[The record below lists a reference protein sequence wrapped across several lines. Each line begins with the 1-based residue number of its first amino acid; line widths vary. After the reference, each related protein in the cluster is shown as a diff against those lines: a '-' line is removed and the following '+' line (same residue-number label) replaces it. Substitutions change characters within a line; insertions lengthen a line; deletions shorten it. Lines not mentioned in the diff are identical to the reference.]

1 MDLAALIQG
10 SDAWCHGAAGSDA
23 RAGVPTIDIKGLS
36 DDSREVRPGW
46 LFIARPG
53 TRDDGHRYI
62 EQALAAGA
70 VAILADAPP
79 PADRRCSSSVAWVAA
94 PSTPGLRVTAARL
107 AERFYGNPSRHLALV
122 GITGTN
128 GKTTTAHL
136 TQQILAHTSGRR
148 CGLIGTVLVDDGVK
162 REKARWTTPP
172 SHELSRLLGDMVRHE
187 CPAAAMEVSSHALHQ
202 ERVAALAYRAGV
214 FTNLT
219 GDHLDYHGTLEAYAD
234 AKAMLFASLD
244 ANAAAIVNAMD
255 PHAERMT
262 RDCRAGVWRC
272 RIGEL
277 TSRDAECIAEPGPAS
292 MAGTRV
298 RFAGPWGCVEALLP
312 LVGRHNVMNA
322 LQAASAA
329 WATGLV
335 PSRDALADAIEHVE
349 APPGRLQRVSDADDP
364 FLVLVDYAHTDDAL
378 RNILPTLRPLVA
390 KSSHAG
396 DAARLIVVFGC
407 GGDRDRTKRPRM
419 ARAACELAD
428 EVWITSDNPRTES
441 PDAIIEEILAGVPA
455 SSKARAAS
463 RIHVEPDRRLAIHGA
478 VAGLRPG
485 DCLVIAG
492 KGHEE
497 EQIVAAIPP
506 AIGTRTLPFSDA
518 GVAREALALKRG
530 ECVGVAGSSFAT
542 SPSALTGGH
551 A

>member
-10 SDAWCHGAAGSDA
+10 SDALCHVAACPGESA
-23 RAGVPTIDIKGLS
+23 VVPSIDVKGLS
-36 DDSREVRPGW
+36 DDSREIQPGW
-46 LFIARPG
+46 LFVARPG
-53 TRDDGHRYI
+53 TKDDGLRYI
-62 EQALAAGA
+62 EQALASGA

-79 PADRRCSSSVAWVAA
+79 RDQGHARSGVAWLVA
-94 PSTPGLRVTAARL
+94 PSKPGLRVTAARL
-107 AERFYGNPSRHLALV
+107 AERFRGEPSRRLALV

-136 TQQILAHTSGRR
+136 TQQILTRASGRR
-148 CGLIGTVLVDDGVK
+148 CGLIGTVLVDDGAR

-172 SHELSRLLGDMVRHE
+172 SHELSRMLGDMVGHGCR
-187 CPAAAMEVSSHALHQ
+187 AAAMEVSSHALHQ
-202 ERVAALAYRAGV
+202 ERVAALTYRVGV

-244 ANAAAIVNAMD
+244 ASATAIVNAMD
-255 PHAERMT
+255 PSAERMT
-262 RDCRAGVWRC
+262 RDCRAPVWRC
-272 RIGEL
+272 LIGEL
-277 TSRDAECIAEPGPAS
+277 ASGDAECIAQPGPAS
-292 MAGTRV
+292 MGGTRV
-298 RFAGPWGCVEALLP
+298 RFAGPWGCFDAFLP

-335 PSRDALADAIEHVE
+335 LSRGELADAIEHVE

-378 RNILPTLRPLVA
+378 RNALPALRPLVA
-390 KSSHAG
+390 QSSRES

-419 ARAACELAD
+419 ARAACELAE

-441 PDAIIEEILAGVPA
+441 PGAIVDEILTGVA
-455 SSKARAAS
+455 SSERARTPS
-463 RIHVEPDRRLAIHGA
+463 RIHVELDRRLAIHGA
-478 VAGLRPG
+478 VASLRPG

-530 ECVGVAGSSFAT
+530 ECVGVAGSSFAH
-542 SPSALTGGH
+542 SSSTGGH